1 MTELRE
7 TAPRRGVR
15 LLVATAAAL
24 MIGALTLAPRA
35 VVAPARG
42 AFMQVVDAVTA
53 PLLLWI
59 PVAEAER
66 MLNTLLFVPLG
77 AAIAL
82 LLNRRA
88 WPIAILVGFALS
100 ATVEYAQLS
109 IPGRVPDRDDVLWN
123 TVGAAIGVITVSA
136 PRLFAAAV
144 VRARQRSSA
153 TRT

>member
-1 MTELRE
+1 MTELH
-7 TAPRRGVR
+7 TTSQRRSLR

-24 MIGALTLAPRA
+24 VIGALTLAPRA
-35 VVAPARG
+35 VITPARG
-42 AFMQVVDAVTA
+42 AFMRVVDAVTA

-59 PVAEAER
+59 PVGEAER
-66 MLNTLLFVPLG
+66 VLNTLLFVPLG

-82 LLNRRA
+82 LLTRRA
-88 WPIAILVGFALS
+88 WPIAIVVGFALS

-123 TVGAAIGVITVSA
+123 TVGAAIGVVAITV
-136 PRLFAAAV
+136 PRLLTTAIA
-144 VRARQRSSA
+144 RTRQRGSV